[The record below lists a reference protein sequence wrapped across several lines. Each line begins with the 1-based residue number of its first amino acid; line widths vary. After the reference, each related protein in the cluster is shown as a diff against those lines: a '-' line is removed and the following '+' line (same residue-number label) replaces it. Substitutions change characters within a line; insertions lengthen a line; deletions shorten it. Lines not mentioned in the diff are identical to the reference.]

1 MAGEMRRYAMKPAL
15 PSDGVSPAARQQLG
29 TGWLAHAGARW
40 AKLAATIFCVVFLA
54 IQLATPVVQL
64 IWAPRPARFGWQMFS
79 VDVPPP
85 SFTAVLDNGTTQPVA
100 LEPYVTSLRGDVPL
114 AQFLPAHLC
123 RVLPHVVAIRYQRS
137 NQPQSETYRC
147 ST

>member
-1 MAGEMRRYAMKPAL
+1 MKPAL
-15 PSDGVSPAARQQLG
+15 PSEGVSPAVPQRLR
-29 TGWLAHAGARW
+29 TGWPRHAGARW
-40 AKLAATIFCVVFLA
+40 TKLAATAFCIVFLT
-54 IQLATPVVQL
+54 IQLVTPLVQL

-85 SFTAVLDNGTTQPVA
+85 AFTAVLDNGTTRPVA
-100 LEPYVTSLRGDVPL
+100 LEPYVASLRGDVPL

-123 RVLPHVVAIRYQRS
+123 RVLPHVVAIRYQLY
-137 NQPQSETYRC
+137 NQPQSETYQC